1 LCVHSQAKDQ
11 HRHLFHL
18 VQEYLATVTDED
30 DPTITRNVLAHTQY
44 YTEMLKEKKM
54 KTTQTS
60 LLSFFTKMESVK
72 PPEPQ
77 PST

>member
-1 LCVHSQAKDQ
+1 
-11 HRHLFHL
+11 L
-18 VQEYLATVTDED
+18 VQEYLAIVIDED
-30 DPTITRNVLAHTQY
+30 DPNMTRNVLAPTQY
-44 YTEMLKEKKM
+44 YTEMLKGKKL

-60 LLSFFTKMESVK
+60 LLFFFTKMESIK